1 MIWDPQNGNLLH
13 KLEGHNRFVT
23 SCAFS
28 SDNRFLATGSND
40 KTVIIWH
47 ISNMKDRDIVIVND
61 VFEKANAFKAA
72 ARIASENNVVSD
84 WKVDDVIKWLERIEL
99 EKHSY
104 TFKNNSID
112 GIELLHL
119 THDSLLTSLKI
130 GLKIFFS

>member
-28 SDNRFLATGSND
+28 SDNRFIATGSND

-47 ISNMKDRDIVIVND
+47 ISNMKDRDIIIVND
-61 VFEKANAFKAA
+61 VSEKTNAFKAA
-72 ARIASENNVVSD
+72 ALISSENSVISD
-84 WKVDDVIKWLERIEL
+84 WKVDDVTKWLERVEL
-99 EKHSY
+99 DKYST

-112 GIELLHL
+112 GIELVHL

-130 GLKIFFS
+130 G